1 MKTPTLRRAVVV
13 TAAVTATLG
22 GGIAVAAWTSS
33 SSGTA
38 TAKAG
43 TAAAPTTG
51 TIDGSAIT
59 NGLLYPGGPAGTVK
73 LLVNNPN
80 PYPVVVTRVAAA
92 GTGAPTGSG
101 GSGTC
106 TTTGVTFTTQN
117 PVSQNAVPAN
127 GSATITLASSVNM
140 LASSDDGC
148 QGATFSIPVTVTV
161 VSG

>member
-33 SSGTA
+33 GSGTA

-43 TAAAPTTG
+43 TASAPTTG
-51 TIDGSAIT
+51 TVAGSAIT
-59 NGLLYPGGPAGTVK
+59 TGLLYPGGPAGTVK

-80 PYPVVVTRVAAA
+80 PYSVLVTGVAA

-106 TTTGVTFTTQN
+106 TTTGVIFTSQN
-117 PVSQNAVPAN
+117 PSSGNSVPAN
-127 GSATITLASSVNM
+127 GSTTLTLPGAVNM
-140 LASSDDGC
+140 STQSDDGC

>member
-33 SSGTA
+33 GSGTA

-59 NGLLYPGGPAGTVK
+59 TGLLYPGGPLGTVK

-80 PYPVVVTRVAAA
+80 PYPVVVTRVAA

-106 TTTGVTFTTQN
+106 TQNGVAFNTQN
-117 PVSQNAVPAN
+117 PVSGNAVPAN
-127 GSATITLASSVNM
+127 GNATITLTSSVNM
-140 LASSDDGC
+140 SAASDDGC